1 MPIIYQFNEAL
12 AQRLERY
19 HLRHDLRRDIEV
31 ALASVNSNADHLQQK
46 WEDEPSDHIGY
57 WNELERILR
66 LRKAEA
72 NQIGEQSV
80 SWAKST

>member
-1 MPIIYQFNEAL
+1 MPIIYQLNEAL

-46 WEDEPSDHIGY
+46 WEDEPSYHIGY
-57 WNELERILR
+57 
-66 LRKAEA
+66 
-72 NQIGEQSV
+72 
-80 SWAKST
+80 